1 MAAAPEP
8 PAAPG
13 AEEPRQAPAL
23 YDVGDMPYRLARP
36 FLLQCKPEQLRM
48 LEDASPHLLEDT
60 DELWH
65 RACLRDFSDLRKLGE
80 EGRLEAPPS
89 WRDLYQTKQQ
99 QAEEAKA
106 LATARIK
113 GRYAEHSAQK
123 NAKKL
128 IVTDVPIPTQQRRPR
143 PVDRT
148 PPTPLQLQ
156 GRAMLLK
163 ARTGLG
169 MRARQMMRPPRTYS
183 PARPGPT
190 SSALRPPKPASSRH
204 RRPPASGEF
213 YSNAIHTL
221 TTALNRGQKPKAI
234 VGDIA
239 VQELHMGTVP
249 PELEILEIGDLSK
262 DRFRGIF
269 RFVYAGDAHLE
280 LSTGVQA
287 NPLARSSE
295 SLGLLAGPAASRG
308 MLFAASP
315 LTVPMRVRL
324 SDVKLRAIVVLVVSR
339 SKGVTLV
346 FKNDPLESVRVS
358 STFDSVGVIQKYL
371 QEEIEG
377 QLREMFREDL
387 PGIIHR
393 LSQDWLRT
401 ETTER
406 PSTAPTP
413 QPAQDPPP
421 DRPWTP
427 PLATQTWSA
436 DDSAETPLSVLALE
450 HGAPHSG
457 APGLTRLASSHS
469 SSRGLKDL
477 VEPHTQSPTR
487 APVYVRPCLS

>member
-1 MAAAPEP
+1 MSFNFAWP
-8 PAAPG
+8 
-13 AEEPRQAPAL
+13 
-23 YDVGDMPYRLARP
+23 
-36 FLLQCKPEQLRM
+36 
-48 LEDASPHLLEDT
+48 T
-60 DELWH
+60 
-65 RACLRDFSDLRKLGE
+65 FS
-80 EGRLEAPPS
+80 
-89 WRDLYQTKQQ
+89 T
-99 QAEEAKA
+99 
-106 LATARIK
+106 
-113 GRYAEHSAQK
+113 
-123 NAKKL
+123 
-128 IVTDVPIPTQQRRPR
+128 
-143 PVDRT
+143 
-148 PPTPLQLQ
+148 
-156 GRAMLLK
+156 
-163 ARTGLG
+163 
-169 MRARQMMRPPRTYS
+169 
-183 PARPGPT
+183 
-190 SSALRPPKPASSRH
+190 
-204 RRPPASGEF
+204 EF

-234 VGDIA
+234 VGDIV

-287 NPLARSSE
+287 NPLARNE

-339 SKGVTLV
+339 TKGITLV

-393 LSQDWLRT
+393 FSQDWLRT

-406 PSTAPTP
+406 ASPAAPSTPNDAP
-413 QPAQDPPP
+413 PPP
-421 DRPWTP
+421 DRPATP
-427 PLATQTWSA
+427 PLVRAPWPME
-436 DDSAETPLSVLALE
+436 DSAETPLSVLALE
-450 HGAPHSG
+450 HAAPHRG
-457 APGLTRLASSHS
+457 APGLTRLASTHG

-487 APVYVRPCLS
+487 ARTIHTTSRVRAPMSLGTSTPPPPAPPTPSRGLDVSGHLAELLRANHTLSPYTPNPRLVALRTAPPTSRQRSGRAVARQTRVFQAHYMQ

>member
-1 MAAAPEP
+1 MSFNFTWP
-8 PAAPG
+8 
-13 AEEPRQAPAL
+13 
-23 YDVGDMPYRLARP
+23 
-36 FLLQCKPEQLRM
+36 
-48 LEDASPHLLEDT
+48 T
-60 DELWH
+60 
-65 RACLRDFSDLRKLGE
+65 FS
-80 EGRLEAPPS
+80 A
-89 WRDLYQTKQQ
+89 
-99 QAEEAKA
+99 
-106 LATARIK
+106 
-113 GRYAEHSAQK
+113 
-123 NAKKL
+123 
-128 IVTDVPIPTQQRRPR
+128 
-143 PVDRT
+143 
-148 PPTPLQLQ
+148 
-156 GRAMLLK
+156 
-163 ARTGLG
+163 
-169 MRARQMMRPPRTYS
+169 
-183 PARPGPT
+183 
-190 SSALRPPKPASSRH
+190 
-204 RRPPASGEF
+204 EF

-324 SDVKLRAIVVLVVSR
+324 SDVKLRAIIVLVVSR

-406 PSTAPTP
+406 PPPAPTS
-413 QPAQDPPP
+413 QPIQDPPP

-427 PLATQTWSA
+427 PLASQTWSA

-450 HGAPHSG
+450 HAAPHSG

-469 SSRGLKDL
+469 FSRGLKDL

-487 APVYVRPCLS
+487 ARTIHTTSRVRAPMSLLNSTPPAPAPPTPSRGLDVSGHLAELLRANHTLSPYTPNPRLVALRTAPPTPRQRTGRVAARQVRVFHLHSTQ

>member
-1 MAAAPEP
+1 MSFNFTWP
-8 PAAPG
+8 
-13 AEEPRQAPAL
+13 
-23 YDVGDMPYRLARP
+23 
-36 FLLQCKPEQLRM
+36 
-48 LEDASPHLLEDT
+48 T
-60 DELWH
+60 
-65 RACLRDFSDLRKLGE
+65 FS
-80 EGRLEAPPS
+80 A
-89 WRDLYQTKQQ
+89 
-99 QAEEAKA
+99 
-106 LATARIK
+106 
-113 GRYAEHSAQK
+113 
-123 NAKKL
+123 
-128 IVTDVPIPTQQRRPR
+128 
-143 PVDRT
+143 
-148 PPTPLQLQ
+148 
-156 GRAMLLK
+156 
-163 ARTGLG
+163 
-169 MRARQMMRPPRTYS
+169 
-183 PARPGPT
+183 
-190 SSALRPPKPASSRH
+190 
-204 RRPPASGEF
+204 EF

-234 VGDIA
+234 VGDIV

-249 PELEILEIGDLSK
+249 PELEILEIGDLSR

-339 SKGVTLV
+339 TKGITLV

-401 ETTER
+401 ETAER
-406 PSTAPTP
+406 ASPAPPPRPTTDAP
-413 QPAQDPPP
+413 PPP
-421 DRPWTP
+421 DRPATP
-427 PLATQTWSA
+427 PLVREPWSM

-450 HGAPHSG
+450 NAAPQSG
-457 APGLTRLASSHS
+457 APGLTRLASTHG

-477 VEPHTQSPTR
+477 VEPRTQSPTR
-487 APVYVRPCLS
+487 ARTFHTTSRVRAPMSLSTSTPPPPAPPAPSRGLDVSSHLAELLRANHTLSPYTPNPRLVALRTTPPTSRQRSGRAVARQTRVFHAHYLQ